1 MLPIV
6 SFFKT
11 YSGISSAAVKLVN
24 FDGQTVVVIV
34 DQSKSFNLRPGFD
47 ADVQLF
53 CNLNC

>member
-11 YSGISSAAVKLVN
+11 YSGISRAAVKLVN

-47 ADVQLF
+47 TDVQLF